1 MKSIKLPALIAL
13 ILVPLLAVAALIGL
27 TTRDDEAISA
37 AVVNLD
43 EAVTI
48 DGQMV
53 PMGRQ
58 LAAAMV
64 DRDGD
69 NVSWTL
75 ADAPSAAAG
84 LKTGRFSAVVTIP
97 KTFSAAA
104 TSFSENDADA
114 AEQATIKVQVSDN
127 SPVTDSQVAQQVARL
142 AVDTINSTLTEG
154 YLDGIYVG
162 FNTVGDQFVTIV
174 DGVNQLHDGS
184 SQLADGTEQ
193 ASQGAAQL
201 ASGLGLL
208 RDNSQQLID
217 GGTQLASG
225 ADDLADGASELADG
239 ASQLADG
246 VGELSEQA
254 PQLVD
259 GVGQLLGQIPDY
271 ADGAAQAIGG
281 VSSISDG
288 LTQVI
293 DGLDSASS
301 TDTSQLDQL
310 VAGADGIASGVQQV
324 SDGAS
329 GAASTFSGY
338 TSSLANGN
346 VPAEFA
352 STYGQILSRFG
363 CTAGSTDPTCQ
374 MVQGAVQAG
383 MAAGTG
389 AGAQALG
396 GIADGMTTEDPS
408 TGQSLVSGASQLAAG
423 IDQLATE
430 LPKQTAEQLGT
441 LKTGLTQIRDGADE
455 LSEKSQPIVDNASAI
470 GDGATQL
477 LDGINQLDSQIGQLP
492 DGIEQLADGTNQL
505 ADGTTQLAD
514 GASQLA
520 DGVGTYTSG
529 VTQYA
534 EGVMQA
540 ADGADEFAAGM
551 VDLSDG
557 VNQLDDGI
565 ATFASEMAK
574 GADQLPSYSQSDREA
589 LKTVVAAPVQQSDSL
604 ISSSPIPMIS
614 LLLACALWLGALAS
628 FVAIRPIPR
637 DVVTSR
643 ASSLLLWARTM
654 WLPVVVVAGQGV
666 VMGIIGGAVLN
677 TSIGT
682 TVGLSALLA
691 VAGVSFVFANHALA
705 SWFGNVGRA
714 ISVILLAVTVA
725 LGLSSATGWLS
736 PLGTISPL
744 HNAFLLVRTWLSGG
758 SGEVGLAAV
767 AILMA
772 AIGAVLSIMSITARR
787 RLTAEKFRKAA

>member
-142 AVDTINSTLTEG
+142 AVDTINSTLTES

-162 FNTVGDQFVTIV
+162 FNTVGDQFVTII

-193 ASQGAAQL
+193 ASQGASQL

-225 ADDLADGASELADG
+225 ADDLADGAS
-239 ASQLADG
+239 QLADG

-259 GVGQLLGQIPDY
+259 GVGQLADGADQLLGQIPDY

-293 DGLDSASS
+293 DGLDSAGS

-310 VAGADGIASGVQQV
+310 VAGAEGLSDGIQQVDDAMSGLAQPNAPLPDGVESGVSQQV
-324 SDGAS
+324 LAAMGMSS
-329 GAASTFSGY
+329 GFDCTTFGIDQANCAQTTAAFNAALSAGIRGGFKAGTTAAST
-338 TSSLANGN
+338 
-346 VPAEFA
+346 
-352 STYGQILSRFG
+352 
-363 CTAGSTDPTCQ
+363 
-374 MVQGAVQAG
+374 
-383 MAAGTG
+383 
-389 AGAQALG
+389 ALN
-396 GIADGMTTEDPS
+396 TEDAS
-408 TGQSLVSGASQLAAG
+408 GNSLISGAEQLAAG
-423 IDQLATE
+423 VDQLATE

-441 LKTGLTQIRDGADE
+441 LKDGLTQIRDGADE
-455 LSEKSQPIVDNASAI
+455 LSEKAQPIVDNASVI

-477 LDGINQLDSQIGQLP
+477 LDGINQLNSQIGQLP

-505 ADGTTQLAD
+505 SD

-529 VTQYA
+529 VAQYA
-534 EGVMQA
+534 DGVVQA

-557 VNQLDDGI
+557 VNQLDEGI

-604 ISSSPIPMIS
+604 ISSSQIPMIS

-744 HNAFLLVRTWLSGG
+744 YNAFLLVRTWLSGG

>member
-1 MKSIKLPALIAL
+1 MKSIKLSALIAL

-142 AVDTINSTLTEG
+142 AVDTINSTLTES

-162 FNTVGDQFVTIV
+162 FNTVGDQFVTII

-208 RDNSQQLID
+208 RDNSRQLID
-217 GGTQLASG
+217 GGAQLASG
-225 ADDLADGASELADG
+225 ADDLADGAS
-239 ASQLADG
+239 QLADG
-246 VGELSEQA
+246 VGALSEQA
-254 PQLVD
+254 PELVD
-259 GVGQLLGQIPDY
+259 GVGQLADGADQLLGQIPDY

-293 DGLDSASS
+293 DGLDAAGS

-310 VAGADGIASGVQQV
+310 VAGAEGISDGIQQV
-324 SDGAS
+324 DDTMSALAQPSAPLPTGVEPAITQQVLAAMGMSS
-329 GAASTFSGY
+329 GFDCATFGVDQANCAQATAAFNAALSAGFQGGFKAGTSAAST
-338 TSSLANGN
+338 
-346 VPAEFA
+346 
-352 STYGQILSRFG
+352 
-363 CTAGSTDPTCQ
+363 
-374 MVQGAVQAG
+374 
-383 MAAGTG
+383 
-389 AGAQALG
+389 ALN
-396 GIADGMTTEDPS
+396 TKDPS
-408 TGQSLVSGASQLAAG
+408 TGQSLVSGAQQLAAG
-423 IDQLATE
+423 VDQLATE

-455 LSEKSQPIVDNASAI
+455 LSEKAQPIVDNASAI

-477 LDGINQLDSQIGQLP
+477 LDGINQLDSQIEQLP
-492 DGIEQLADGTNQL
+492 DGIDQLADGTDQL
-505 ADGTTQLAD
+505 SD

-520 DGVGTYTSG
+520 DGVGTYTAG
-529 VTQYA
+529 VAQYA
-534 EGVMQA
+534 EGVVQA

-557 VNQLDDGI
+557 VNQLDEGI
-565 ATFASEMAK
+565 ATFASGMAK

-589 LKTVVAAPVQQSDSL
+589 LKTVVAAPVQQSESL
-604 ISSSPIPMIS
+604 ISSSQIPMIS

-758 SGEVGLAAV
+758 SGEVGLATV

-772 AIGAVLSIMSITARR
+772 ALGAVLSIMSITARR

>member
-58 LAAAMV
+58 LAAAML

-225 ADDLADGASELADG
+225 ADDLADGAS
-239 ASQLADG
+239 QLADG

-259 GVGQLLGQIPDY
+259 GVSQLAAGADQLLGQIPDY

-293 DGLDSASS
+293 DGLDAAGS

-310 VAGADGIASGVQQV
+310 AAGADGIASGVQQV

-329 GAASTFSGY
+329 GAASTFGGY
-338 TSSLANGN
+338 TGSLKTGN

-363 CTAGSTDPTCQ
+363 CTEGSTDQTCRRL
-374 MVQGAVQAG
+374 QGAVQAG

-396 GIADGMTTEDPS
+396 SIADGMTTEDPA
-408 TGQSLVSGASQLAAG
+408 TGQSLVSGAEQLAAG
-423 IDQLATE
+423 VDQLATE

-441 LKTGLTQIRDGADE
+441 LKTGLTQIRDGANE
-455 LSEKSQPIVDNASAI
+455 LSEKAQPIVDNAPAI

-477 LDGINQLDSQIGQLP
+477 LDGINKLDSQIGQLP
-492 DGIEQLADGTNQL
+492 DGIDQLADGTDQL
-505 ADGTTQLAD
+505 AE

-557 VNQLDDGI
+557 VNQLDEGI
-565 ATFASEMAK
+565 ATFGSEMAK

-604 ISSSPIPMIS
+604 ISSSQIPMIS

-643 ASSLLLWARTM
+643 ASSLLLWARM
-654 WLPVVVVAGQGV
+654 VWLPVVVVAGQGI
-666 VMGIIGGAVLN
+666 VMGIIGGAVLGAG
-677 TSIGT
+677 IGT